1 MIKRIWDWLTKPF
14 RKDPGTDLGGPG
26 PFKPK

>member
-14 RKDPGTDLGGPG
+14 RKDPQQAVGGPG